1 MPDRKMVLDNAS
13 QAVLHQRN
21 KSYGE
26 PDEDFQRIARIA
38 SAMGFRFTSDGSN
51 RELTGADVALFMIA
65 LKTSRLTWSPGHQ
78 DSWTDIA
85 GYAACGF
92 ETARLE
98 EERRK
103 PWNIGPG
110 EIITPPDPAPVQPD
124 GGHREGHQR
133 LGVSEERWIEIL
145 KLANRVLNGEPPSVL
160 EDQKFM
166 LIKRDG
172 EPCNPT
178 YCRVDSH
185 SFKSGCEWRIR
196 PRRYPG

>member
-1 MPDRKMVLDNAS
+1 MPDRKLVLDNAS

-38 SAMGFRFTSDGSN
+38 SAMGFRFTSDGFN

-65 LKTSRLTWSPGHQ
+65 LKTSRLTWSPSHQ

-110 EIITPPDPAPVQPD
+110 EVVTSPAPVPLEVETK
-124 GGHREGHQR
+124 REGHQR
-133 LGVSEERWIEIL
+133 LGVSEERWREIVR
-145 KLANRVLNGEPPSVL
+145 LANRVLNGEPPSVL
-160 EDQKFM
+160 EDEKFM
-166 LIKRDG
+166 LIRRDDG
-172 EPCNPT
+172 PCNPT
-178 YCRVDSH
+178 HCRADSH

-196 PRRYPG
+196 LRRYWG